1 MEGNRPMSEPT
12 SNLPP
17 PIPTASAIKP
27 KSRWRGLKI
36 TAGIVLGVILI
47 FKIVSSSGS
56 VELELT
62 RKYSDGKVVEIIN
75 VGGTPIKITKVTIND
90 RDDCKIRLFD
100 LLKDSNGVPA
110 DLKVGD
116 KLELWST
123 SCRIVRAN
131 VETDE
136 GSRTYTFSGS

>member
-1 MEGNRPMSEPT
+1 MSEQT

-17 PIPTASAIKP
+17 PIPTATVIKP

-36 TAGIVLGVILI
+36 TAGIVLGVVLV
-47 FKIVSSSGS
+47 FKIVSSSSS
-56 VELELT
+56 VDLELT
-62 RKYSDGKVVEIIN
+62 RKYSDGTVVEIIN

-90 RDDCKIRLFD
+90 RDDCAIRLFD
-100 LLKDSNGVPA
+100 LLKDSKGVPA

-123 SCRIVRAN
+123 SCRIIRAN
-131 VETDE
+131 VETDK
-136 GSRTYTFSGS
+136 GSRTYTFSGN